1 MGVTTIPSGLHR
13 PFDPSAFRWEGV
25 GETPYKDREGR
36 RRGMSWQGL
45 NRFTLATPETLAG
58 GFEQRYFEIAPGG
71 FSSLEKHA
79 HVHLVVVLRGH
90 GRALIGDRIVDLAPL
105 DVVQTPPWTP
115 HRWVH
120 AGASDEPFGFLCTVD
135 GDRDRPSEVD
145 EAEWDALRADPRTA
159 GLVF

>member
-1 MGVTTIPSGLHR
+1 MGTTVIPGGLHR

-58 GFEQRYFEIAPGG
+58 TFEQRYFEIAPAG

-79 HVHLVVVLRGH
+79 HVHLVVVLRGR
-90 GRALIGDRIVDLAPL
+90 GRALIGDRVVDLAPFDL
-105 DVVQTPPWTP
+105 VQTPSWAP

-120 AGASDEPFGFLCTVD
+120 AGDAEPFGFLCTVD

-145 EAEWDALRADPRTA
+145 EAEWDALGADPHTA
-159 GLVF
+159 ALVF